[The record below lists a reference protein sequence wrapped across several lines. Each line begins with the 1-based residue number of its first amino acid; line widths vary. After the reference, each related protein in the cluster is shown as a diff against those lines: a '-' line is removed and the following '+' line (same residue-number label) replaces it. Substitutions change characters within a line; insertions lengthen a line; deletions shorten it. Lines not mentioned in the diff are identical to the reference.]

1 MTKLLTPNRHTG
13 GRRYPDAL
21 EIPGFRVALAIASL
35 PGMTIELFREFLSHH
50 TNTTVAQSIDRT
62 PTAMRYRIAAGL
74 NERKGSSRDHHRNL
88 NKHADPLCCAGV
100 TIFDSIVT
108 QP

>member
-13 GRRYPDAL
+13 GSRYPDAF

-50 TNTTVAQSIDRT
+50 TSPLMNNKARLYTS
-62 PTAMRYRIAAGL
+62 
-74 NERKGSSRDHHRNL
+74 NSCHNL
-88 NKHADPLCCAGV
+88 AIEILL
-100 TIFDSIVT
+100 
-108 QP
+108 